1 MVHGLT
7 KKKYLVALKSMWEL
21 VSTMKMTS
29 AMLCIP
35 VMFVAMLI
43 CQPHVIG
50 IKTLIFSMIMELLA
64 ISMVVAHDND

>member
-1 MVHGLT
+1 M
-7 KKKYLVALKSMWEL
+7 
-21 VSTMKMTS
+21 MKMTS

-50 IKTLIFSMIMELLA
+50 IKTLVFSMIMELLA
-64 ISMVVAHDND
+64 ISMVVAHDDD

>member
-1 MVHGLT
+1 M
-7 KKKYLVALKSMWEL
+7 
-21 VSTMKMTS
+21 MKMTS

-43 CQPHVIG
+43 RQPHVIG

-64 ISMVVAHDND
+64 ISMLVAHDDN

>member
-1 MVHGLT
+1 
-7 KKKYLVALKSMWEL
+7 
-21 VSTMKMTS
+21 MKMTS

-50 IKTLIFSMIMELLA
+50 IKTLIFSMELLA